1 MNRNKV
7 LKTTGLVLLIVG
19 VTAAVG
25 TFVIRDQV
33 SRHRRNLFS
42 SHAMRRLAALGYI
55 GGLEASVD
63 LVHLLRDFVGWER
76 HRLLRK
82 RARAI
87 LERMEEQLQAQPVTR
102 PEYVG

>member
-1 MNRNKV
+1 MNRNKI
-7 LKTTGLVLLIVG
+7 LRTTGLVLLVVG
-19 VTAAVG
+19 VAAAVG
-25 TFVIRDQV
+25 TFVVRDQV

-55 GGLEASVD
+55 GSLDASVD

-87 LERMEEQLQAQPVTR
+87 LERMEEQLQSQPVTR